1 MKKKLTRKEK
11 AEKEERDLRR
21 DFERRQKREE
31 EREKREAERIR
42 IRREQSQME
51 LKIIEVGYKN
61 LAKRLH
67 PDVGGT
73 DEEMHELQKA
83 KLFLI
88 NCIERGR

>member
-11 AEKEERDLRR
+11 AEKEKREWLR

-31 EREKREAERIR
+31 EREKREAERILVL
-42 IRREQSQME
+42 REQSQME
-51 LKIIEVGYKN
+51 LKIIDIGYKT

-67 PDVGGT
+67 PDLGGT

-83 KLFLI
+83 RRFLI
-88 NCIERGR
+88 NRIERRC